1 MAIQSL
7 FGASPEELILA
18 RQREARQ
25 EQLLR
30 NQQIAQQGQQF
41 GVFAPLY
48 QAGLRFG
55 DIAGQA
61 ITQGLFPSSQD
72 PMLKKAVDIQSVLSK
87 YQGQDLSD
95 PTVLKGMS
103 GELSKLGYA
112 NEAMTLS
119 KEATTAERLAR
130 AEKRE
135 ETKLDIQLAE
145 LGIKRRTLTRQEEKD
160 ERDLI
165 KFFKDNPE
173 QSGTALQTLAAQ
185 IERDPTNQ
193 VLLDRYNRI
202 AQAGTSGAMEAFAK
216 TEKTAVETEK
226 DRLLI
231 ARYRQDLEDTRKLK
245 PADRYDAEI
254 DAARD
259 LLKNYKIDITKPL
272 EGQVSAQVL
281 YGPVAGELTNAYERA
296 LRRKTTEMGGAPPP
310 TPGAA
315 PSPAAATADIK
326 ARVERTG
333 QVYDPVKYEY
343 RIGPNGEVQRK
354 EKTPS

>member
-7 FGASPEELILA
+7 FGTSPEEVILA
-18 RQREARQ
+18 RQKEARQ

-30 NQQIAQQGQQF
+30 NQQIAQQGSQF

-61 ITQGLFPSSQD
+61 VSQGLFPGSAD
-72 PMLKKAVDIQSVLSK
+72 PILKKAVDVQSVLSR

-112 NEAMTLS
+112 NEAMMLS

-160 ERDLI
+160 ERDLVE
-165 KFFKDNPE
+165 FFKKNPE

-193 VLLDRYNRI
+193 VLLDRYNKI
-202 AQAGTSGAMEAFAK
+202 AQAGTSGAMEVSAK
-216 TEKTAVETEK
+216 AEKTAIETEK
-226 DRLLI
+226 DRVLI
-231 ARYRQDLEDTRKLK
+231 ARYRQELDDTRKLK

-281 YGPVAGELTNAYERA
+281 YGPIAGELTNAYERA
-296 LRRKTTEMGGAPPP
+296 LRRKTTEMGGAPAPVP
-310 TPGAA
+310 GATPGPVAA
-315 PSPAAATADIK
+315 PTSGAS
-326 ARVERTG
+326 RVI
-333 QVYDPVKYEY
+333 DFNALPK
-343 RIGPNGEVQRK
+343 
-354 EKTPS
+354 

>member
-7 FGASPEELILA
+7 FGASPEEIILA
-18 RQREARQ
+18 RQKEARQ

-30 NQQIAQQGQQF
+30 NQQIAQQGSQF

-55 DIAGQA
+55 DVAGQA
-61 ITQGLFPSSQD
+61 ITQGLFPSPQD
-72 PMLKKAVDIQSVLSK
+72 PMLKKAVDVQSVLSR

-95 PTVLKGMS
+95 PAVLKGMS

-112 NEAMTLS
+112 NEAMMLS
-119 KEATTAERLAR
+119 KEATTAERLTR

-160 ERDLI
+160 ERDLVE
-165 KFFKDNPE
+165 FFKKNPE
-173 QSGTALQTLAAQ
+173 QSGTA
-185 IERDPTNQ
+185 
-193 VLLDRYNRI
+193 
-202 AQAGTSGAMEAFAK
+202 GAMETTAK
-216 TEKTAVETEK
+216 AERSAADIEK
-226 DRLLI
+226 DKLLI
-231 ARYRQDLEDTRKLK
+231 QKYQQELDDTRKLK

-281 YGPVAGELTNAYERA
+281 YGPIAGELTNAYERA
-296 LRRKTTEMGGAPPP
+296 LRRKTTEMGGAPAPA
-310 TPGAA
+310 PGAP
-315 PSPAAATADIK
+315 PSPAAAPTSGTP
-326 ARVERTG
+326 RVI
-333 QVYDPVKYEY
+333 DFNALPK
-343 RIGPNGEVQRK
+343 
-354 EKTPS
+354 

>member
-7 FGASPEELILA
+7 FGASPEEIILA
-18 RQREARQ
+18 RQKEARQ

-30 NQQIAQQGQQF
+30 NQQIAQQGSQF

-55 DIAGQA
+55 DVAGQA
-61 ITQGLFPSSQD
+61 ITQGLFPSPQD
-72 PMLKKAVDIQSVLSK
+72 PMLKKAVDVQSVLSR

-95 PTVLKGMS
+95 PAVLKGMS

-112 NEAMTLS
+112 NEAMMLS
-119 KEATTAERLAR
+119 KEATTAERLTR

-160 ERDLI
+160 ERDLVE
-165 KFFKDNPE
+165 FFKKNPE

-193 VLLDRYNRI
+193 VLLDRYNKI
-202 AQAGTSGAMEAFAK
+202 SQAGTAGAMETTAK
-216 TEKTAVETEK
+216 AERSAADIEK
-226 DRLLI
+226 DKLLI
-231 ARYRQDLEDTRKLK
+231 QKYQQELDDTRKLK

-281 YGPVAGELTNAYERA
+281 YGPIAGELTNAYERA
-296 LRRKTTEMGGAPPP
+296 LRRKTTEMGGAAVP
-310 TPGAA
+310 TPR
-315 PSPAAATADIK
+315 PAATPTSGAS
-326 ARVERTG
+326 RVI
-333 QVYDPVKYEY
+333 DFNALPK
-343 RIGPNGEVQRK
+343 
-354 EKTPS
+354 